1 VEQRWTSYPQT
12 WTVACVGTC
21 EPALHVGMCWRDRE
35 RGPEP
40 DGDRCRSFGDLTDTD
55 VRARDSLVRIGD
67 STRTRGPSTGRRA
80 VRANASTTRGL
91 CRRGFHRRE
100 IPAPGDM
107 RVVGRSLGLWRVTPR
122 QAAALGWTGR
132 MCVLLWIDSSAPW
145 AVRLYPT
152 ELAAHVLCRS
162 VLIPCH

>member
-1 VEQRWTSYPQT
+1 VSRLYTSEC
-12 WTVACVGTC
+12 AG
-21 EPALHVGMCWRDRE
+21 EIAS
-35 RGPEP
+35 
-40 DGDRCRSFGDLTDTD
+40 GDRNPTATGAVRLAIDLTDTD

-162 VLIPCH
+162 VLLPCH